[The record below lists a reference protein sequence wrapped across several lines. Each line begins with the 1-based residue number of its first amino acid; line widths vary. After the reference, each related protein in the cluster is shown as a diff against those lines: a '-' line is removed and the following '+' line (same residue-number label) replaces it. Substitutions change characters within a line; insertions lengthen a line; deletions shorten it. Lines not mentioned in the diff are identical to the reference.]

1 MLYPYHLSDVIVKGL
16 RITPFQFYIST
27 IIHVMESDKS
37 YDSIPNFTAVDCNY
51 KSDKLFPLKLSNNF
65 FIYTSILI
73 FKLLF
78 LGLRILGIGRN
89 EYIELMNQCRT
100 KNKLFRRKHEIR
112 PMLPSQPINM
122 NVDPWWVVDVG
133 CLYEDDIK
141 VYKNSKTTFY

>member
-1 MLYPYHLSDVIVKGL
+1 MVILTTIFV
-16 RITPFQFYIST
+16 YI
-27 IIHVMESDKS
+27 
-37 YDSIPNFTAVDCNY
+37 
-51 KSDKLFPLKLSNNF
+51 FPLICLSC
-65 FIYTSILI
+65 
-73 FKLLF
+73 

-112 PMLPSQPINM
+112 PMLPSQPINI

-141 VYKNSKTTFY
+141 VKISISLNKFSFISLNQGLRYIYTNTELVQAKIKYCYFVINIFYSTPI